1 MLSCNL
7 NPTHRRA
14 FAFQA
19 RQPVVKAG
27 IRSPPCAQLKRASH
41 VVRAIELDFSDP
53 DTQLSVA
60 GLVLGLVL
68 GKLCLLWFEPDLCL
82 SCHM

>member
-7 NPTHRRA
+7 NATHRRA

-53 DTQLSVA
+53 DTQLSAA

-68 GKLCLLWFEPDLCL
+68 GKLCLL
-82 SCHM
+82 